1 MVKTILGIYLIII
14 NLAGIFVMW
23 SDKQKAKKGAW
34 RIKEKTLFLVALLGG
49 ALGTTCGMYWF
60 RHKTQHWYF
69 KYGFPLILILQAA
82 LVVWLW
88 AMFYR
93 V

>member
-1 MVKTILGIYLIII
+1 MLKTILLVYLFII
-14 NLAGIFVMW
+14 NLIGLFVMW

-82 LVVWLW
+82 LAVGLW
-88 AMFYR
+88 AVFYR